1 MRRVITIKSYEKKFI
16 RKIRRAYRET
26 KALVPDRN
34 VRELE
39 VLKQVGSFLGYSL
52 NKVSMKRSVKIAVE
66 TFKRCLPGF
75 LINLA
80 MN

>member
-34 VRELE
+34 VR
-39 VLKQVGSFLGYSL
+39 
-52 NKVSMKRSVKIAVE
+52 
-66 TFKRCLPGF
+66 
-75 LINLA
+75 
-80 MN
+80 